1 MKNDRW
7 EMNRAGLVNFWYYDE
22 EEFDFSNGKL
32 LLRGSNGSGKSV
44 TMQSFIPLILDGN
57 KSPERLDPFGSRARK
72 IENYLLGEDDSD
84 RNESIGYVYMEFQK
98 EKSEKH
104 LSIGMGL
111 KAKRGKP
118 VSFWGFV
125 ITDGRRI
132 GKDFLLYKDM
142 GEKVPLSKK
151 ELKNRVGDG
160 GEVREGQKEYME
172 LVNKYLFGFDEIDDY
187 DELIKLLIQLRTPK
201 LSKNFKPTVIY
212 EIMNNSLQSLSDDD
226 LRPMSEAIE
235 NMDNIKNRLEELKA
249 NQKAAQKLKYV
260 YDQYNRYIIFEKAKK
275 FTKSHETLRKLTK
288 EQDDLQ
294 NNRDVFD
301 REFSEYNELINELE
315 TKESIFKD
323 KKRELEKHDSYKL
336 REEIAKL
343 ETEINELNEE
353 IEQKEDSL
361 NKKKDK
367 ERELFSEIKEHEQKE
382 SNEISV
388 ITNEL
393 DEMDSLANS
402 FKFDEQ
408 FFMKDELLRDLEQ
421 EYDFTYIK
429 NQISTY
435 REKIVIAKKE
445 LHEEHKKNKEYDD
458 ALLMLEK
465 SKSER
470 NNHNKQ
476 LEKANLLIS
485 ETKEEFIE
493 NMYKWQKSNIELKI
507 PKDAMVGV
515 TQKVNL
521 YGDKV
526 SYDDIITDIRK
537 VYNDYEGRFNKDT
550 SKLINLKENYLK
562 EKNEKNEEIQAWQ
575 NKKDPEPEREKKIVL
590 NRERLINE
598 RIPFIPFFM
607 AVDFQDN
614 LSEEEKGRLEESL
627 IDMGI
632 LDALIIP
639 SQYKQ
644 KVLKADKD
652 MADKY
657 LFSSPK
663 LLKHELTQKLKV
675 DKLSVDG
682 INKTD
687 IEDVLQSVLLDEEQ
701 DATFIN
707 EYGEFGI
714 GVLRGKAS
722 NNYKSRFI
730 GSSSRKRYREEI
742 ILLLSSHKE
751 EIEKNINET
760 IGLVDDLKVRIDV
773 LNNEYSQ
780 FPDKNDLEV
789 ALKEVKEAKFHYE
802 NSLKVVTKR
811 ETEAEDIY
819 KLLKEVKTKVFSL
832 TKGMEISLNL
842 KAYEDAEE
850 DANDYKV
857 QLAELERYHLLLLQ
871 SIKSKETA
879 QNRKSEIDIDIDGLH
894 YDITKLERK
903 LKRSKEKRK
912 SNLEQLDIH
921 GYEEIKNEIQRCI
934 ELLDKL
940 PQDIKTAV
948 EKKTQAKSNYEQTIE
963 QLEKIKIDID
973 FQRSITKIHN
983 EGFREEYL
991 LEYVYT
997 KREESDLYKIA
1008 KNICNELK
1016 DLEKQNKNKSDYT
1029 ETLQE
1034 RYHSNRQYLTEY
1046 NLRIEHTFEKK
1057 VDGEN
1062 EEILKV
1068 IRDQKRLEIMGRIRG
1083 KYSDLYSLVDYIEE
1097 GIEENEKLL
1106 KESDRQ
1112 MFEDILA
1119 KNISKKIRAKIY
1131 HSEEWV
1137 KKMNKLMESMNTS
1150 SGLSFSLSWRSNSAE
1165 SEEQL
1170 DTKELVELLRKDG
1183 NLLLE
1188 NEINRLSSHFRS
1200 KIAEARRNA
1209 EEKGKNQTFHAIMKE
1224 VLDYRKWFEFRLH
1237 YKKTNETKR
1246 EMTNNAFDKFSG
1258 GEKAMA
1264 MYVPLFSA
1272 VYAKYEG
1279 ARKDCPRII
1288 SLDEAFAGVDEK
1300 NIRDMFRLLNELELN
1315 YIINSQILW
1324 GDYDTVPSLSI
1335 CELVRPNNA
1344 TYVTVLRY
1352 TWNGEVKELVL
1363 NEGEDYEQTEVAA
1376 TM

>member
-7 EMNRAGLVNFWYYDE
+7 VMNRAGLVNFWYYDE

-98 EKSEKH
+98 EKSEKY

-111 KAKRGKP
+111 KAKRGK
-118 VSFWGFV
+118 SLNFWGFV

-132 GKDFLLYKDM
+132 GRDFLLYKEM
-142 GEKVPLSKK
+142 GKKVPLSKK

-160 GEVREGQKEYME
+160 GEVKESQKEYMG

-201 LSKNFKPTVIY
+201 LSKNFRPTVIY

-235 NMDNIKNRLEELKA
+235 NMDNIKNRLEELKL
-249 NQKAAQKLKYV
+249 NQNAADKLKNAYA
-260 YDQYNRYIIFEKAKK
+260 QYNRYVIFEKAKD
-275 FTKSHETLRKLTK
+275 FVKSHETLRKLIK
-288 EQDDLQ
+288 EHADLQ
-294 NNRDVFD
+294 NNKDIYD
-301 REFSEYNELINELE
+301 REFREHDELIIELE
-315 TKESIFKD
+315 TKKSIFEE
-323 KKRELEKHDSYKL
+323 KKRDLEKHDSYKL

-343 ETEINELNEE
+343 EAEINELDVE
-353 IEQKEDSL
+353 IRQKEDSL
-361 NKKKDK
+361 TKKKDK
-367 ERELFSEIKEHEQKE
+367 ERELFSEIEEYEQKQ
-382 SNEISV
+382 SNHFNA

-393 DEMDSLANS
+393 DEMDNLADS

-408 FFMKDELLRDLEQ
+408 FFMKDEILRDLKQ
-421 EYDFTYIK
+421 EYDFAYIK

-435 REKIVIAKKE
+435 REKIVTAKKE
-445 LHEEHKKNKEYDD
+445 LQEEQKRNKEYDD

-465 SKSER
+465 TKSQR
-470 NNHNKQ
+470 DNHSKQ
-476 LEKANLLIS
+476 LEKAYLLIS

-493 NMYKWQKSNIELKI
+493 NMYKWQKSNKKLKV
-507 PKDAMVGV
+507 PKDSMVDV

-521 YGDKV
+521 YGDKITF
-526 SYDDIITDIRK
+526 DDIVTDIRK
-537 VYNDYEGRFNKDT
+537 VYNDYEGRFNKEIHRLTID
-550 SKLINLKENYLK
+550 K
-562 EKNEKNEEIQAWQ
+562 EKYLEERKIKEEEIEVWQ
-575 NKKDPEPEREKKIVL
+575 NKKDPEPERDKKIIL
-590 NRERLINE
+590 NRERLLNE
-598 RIPFIPFFM
+598 KIPFIPFFM
-607 AVDFQDN
+607 AVDFQHG

-644 KVLKADKD
+644 KVLKTDKD

-663 LLKHELTQKLKV
+663 LLKHELSQKLKV
-675 DKLSVDG
+675 DKLCVDG
-682 INKTD
+682 ISKTD
-687 IEDVLQSVLLDEEQ
+687 IEDVLQSILLDEEK

-707 EYGEFGI
+707 ERGEFGI
-714 GVLRGKAS
+714 GIMRGKAS
-722 NNYKSRFI
+722 NSYKSRYI
-730 GSSSRKRYREEI
+730 GSSSRKRFREET
-742 ILLLSSHKE
+742 ILLLSNEKE
-751 EIEKNINET
+751 EIEKKIFEKEAL
-760 IGLVDDLKVRIDV
+760 IDGFKSRIDT
-773 LNNEYSQ
+773 LSMEFSQ

-789 ALKEVKEAKFHYE
+789 ALGELKEAEFYYE
-802 NSLKVVTKR
+802 NSLKAVKQG
-811 ETEAEDIY
+811 ETEAEGIY
-819 KLLKEVKTKVFSL
+819 KLLKEVRKKVFSL
-832 TKGMEISLNL
+832 TKSMEIPLNL
-842 KAYEDAEE
+842 EAYEAAEE
-850 DANDYKV
+850 DANEYKV
-857 QLAELERYHLLLLQ
+857 QLAELERIHLLLIQ
-871 SIKSKETA
+871 SFNNKQTA
-879 QNRKSEIDIDIDGLH
+879 QNRKEEIDTDIDELH
-894 YDITKLERK
+894 YDISKLQRK
-903 LKRSKEKRK
+903 IKRNKEKKRSI
-912 SNLEQLDIH
+912 LEQLEIS
-921 GYEEIKNEIQRCI
+921 GYEEIENEIKRCI
-934 ELLDKL
+934 ELLEKL
-940 PQDIKTAV
+940 PQEIKAAV

-963 QLEKIKIDID
+963 QLEGLKNDID
-973 FQRSITKIHN
+973 FQKKLTEIHN

-997 KREESDLYKIA
+997 KIEESDLYKVA
-1008 KNICNELK
+1008 KHVYSELK

-1029 ETLQE
+1029 ENLQE
-1034 RYHSNRQYLTEY
+1034 KYHTNRQYLTEY
-1046 NLRIEHTFEKK
+1046 SLRIEHTFGKTVE
-1057 VDGEN
+1057 DEN
-1062 EEILKV
+1062 EEINKA
-1068 IRDQKRLEIMGRIRG
+1068 IINQKRLEIMGRIRG
-1083 KYSDLYSLVDYIEE
+1083 KYANLYSLVDYIEE

-1150 SGLSFSLSWRSNSAE
+1150 SGLSFSLSWKSNSAE

-1188 NEINRLSSHFRS
+1188 DEINKLSSHFRS

-1209 EEKGKNQTFHAIMKE
+1209 EEKGKSQTFHAIMKD

-1237 YKKTNETKR
+1237 FKKTNETKR

-1344 TYVTVLRY
+1344 NFVTVLRY
-1352 TWNGEVKELVL
+1352 KWNGKVKELVL
-1363 NEGEDYEQTEVAA
+1363 NEGEDYGQREVAA
-1376 TM
+1376 TV